1 MAAADNPFVPVL
13 IPNQN
18 GGLNT
23 RNNSTLVE
31 DNQFIDGLNL
41 VVDEPGTVGTRPGTE
56 KIANEVSS
64 SQTCRGWLDYTK
76 VNGNTYLVWKCA
88 GSLYYIQPNST
99 TNTSIASGL
108 SSTEVEMGVFN
119 DKIFISNATDDL
131 RIWDGTTVTTNAG
144 VPKGANMIIF
154 ESRMYITGNPTNPS
168 QVYFSD
174 IPAYGS
180 DPVTFGGTSVINVNP
195 GDNYKCTGF
204 SISEGR
210 LLISKGDQ
218 VNKKAGS
225 VYQVTYNTSGVP
237 TGAQRV
243 EAQKGWLNSKTT
255 SQYETSA
262 IYLSDDSVRSIGQSA
277 QYPAGYRD
285 SDLSININR
294 TIASI
299 KSTANTLA
307 AGLYNKSSYYLSVPY
322 YQDVYNDIVLV
333 YAYGA
338 WTFWNNIYANRFIF
352 WNGYVYFADSRRGQL
367 WRINPDKKNDDTT
380 AIRAYLI
387 TKHYA
392 LGSPSVR
399 KQISGIQARLYADSN
414 SRIRV
419 SYSKDQGNYVKNTTW
434 TVGLSQ
440 SGGAARTTPGI
451 IGSYYGALDAAYGG
465 TSTPSANQEFS
476 TRRWSFNEK
485 AFLFS
490 VKFEMEQLNKG
501 FKLINFDIISRQMP
515 YNDYFDV
522 N

>member
-1 MAAADNPFVPVL
+1 MAAKDDPFVPVL

-31 DNQFIDGLNL
+31 DNQFIDGLNV

-56 KIANEVSS
+56 KVADEVSS
-64 SQTCRGWLDYTK
+64 SQTSRGMKDYTK
-76 VNGNTYLVWKCA
+76 TNGSTYLVWKCA
-88 GSLYYIQPNST
+88 GSLWYIQPNST
-99 TNTSIASGL
+99 TNTLIASSL
-108 SSTEVEMGVFN
+108 SSTDVEMSVFN

-131 RIWDGTTVTTNAG
+131 RIWNGTTLTTNLG
-144 VPKGANMIIF
+144 VPKGAHMIIF
-154 ESRMYITGNPTNPS
+154 ESRMYITGNPANPS

-174 IPAYGS
+174 IPTYGS
-180 DPVTFGGTSVINVNP
+180 DPITFPGGNTINVNP
-195 GDNYKCTGF
+195 GDNFTCTGF
-204 SISEGR
+204 AISEGR
-210 LLISKGDQ
+210 LVVSKGDQ

-225 VYQVTYNTSGVP
+225 IYQITYNTSGVP

-243 EAQKGWLNSKTT
+243 EAQKGWLNAKTN
-255 SQYETSA
+255 SQYETAA

-277 QYPAGYRD
+277 NFPSSYRD
-285 SDLSININR
+285 SDLSINIKP
-294 TIASI
+294 TIATVRT
-299 KSTANTLA
+299 TANTLA
-307 AGLYNKSSYYLSVPY
+307 AGLYHNNSYYLSVPF
-322 YQDVYNDIVLV
+322 YQGAYNDVVLV
-333 YAYGA
+333 FAYGA
-338 WTFWNNIYANRFIF
+338 WTFWNNIYANNFLF
-352 WNGYVYFADSRRGQL
+352 WNGYIYFADSRKGQL

-380 AIRAYLI
+380 AIRAYII
-387 TKHYA
+387 TKHFA

-419 SYSKDQGNYVKNTTW
+419 SYSKDLGNYVKNTTW
-434 TVGLSQ
+434 TVGLAQ
-440 SGGAARTTPGI
+440 SGGVARTTPGI
-451 IGSYYGALDAAYGG
+451 IGSFYGALDAAYGG
-465 TSTPSANQEFS
+465 TSTPSAGQEFS
-476 TRRWSFNEK
+476 TRRWSFKEK